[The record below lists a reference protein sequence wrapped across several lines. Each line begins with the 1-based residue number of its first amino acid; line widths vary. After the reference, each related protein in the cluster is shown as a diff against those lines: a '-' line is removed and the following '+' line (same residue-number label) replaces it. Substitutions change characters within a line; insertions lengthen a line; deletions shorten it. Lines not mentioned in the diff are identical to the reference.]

1 MRIIITALNENG
13 KRAII
18 EISQE
23 KHKLLTL
30 EEERLIIKIPSH
42 LAPFLKVI
50 NKGLGISP
58 QYEEFIKKTMEG
70 HKAYPKDYSFKV
82 E

>member
-13 KRAII
+13 KRAIK
-18 EISQE
+18 EIAEE

-30 EEERLIIKIPSH
+30 QEEKLIIKIPSH

-58 QYEEFIKKTMEG
+58 QYEEFIKKTMEKY
-70 HKAYPKDYSFKV
+70 KAYPKDYKFMV